1 MNRTIRI
8 LNAEDCEDDF
18 LLIEREIRRAGI
30 AAEFERVETPEQFR
44 DALTRDVWDIVV
56 ADYSLPG
63 FSGIQALEILLESKL
78 DIPFILVSGTVGE
91 DVAVKA
97 MKMGASDYILKGNL
111 ARLGPAI
118 EREIREA
125 SVRRERR
132 RAEAALRESDD
143 SLRHTI
149 SLLRA
154 TLEST
159 ADGVMAVGADS
170 RITISNKKFP
180 AVAGVPERVVEEG
193 DARPVLDD
201 LVGRLVNSAEFAV
214 IANHLCE
221 RAQSPTPK
229 EGFHS
234 LEFKDGRSV
243 EAFVVPQW
251 DDGRCV
257 GHVVCLRDVTER
269 RKAEDARHRI
279 ETQLFQSQK
288 MEALG
293 SLAGGVAH
301 DFNNLLSV
309 ILNYAELLRVKVAGN
324 ADAERYVEHMLQSG
338 QRAAELVRQI
348 LLFSRRQKQELR
360 PLRLQD
366 SIEDGVKLIR
376 ATIPRTVQLE
386 TSLQFDA
393 PLVLADTSQLHQVLM
408 NLCINAAQAMPE
420 RMGRI
425 EIAVNSAS
433 VSQAQAAA
441 NPDAKAGDY
450 VVLSVA
456 DNGCG
461 MDADTMAHIFEP
473 FFTTKTKG
481 EGTGLGLSVVHGI
494 VRGHN
499 GFITA
504 NSEKGVGSTLR
515 VHIPVYK
522 DGTEAQ
528 PAAGGASEVL
538 RGSGQHVMF
547 VDDEPAICGVTE
559 HVLKSLGYRVTTY
572 TDPMQ
577 ALESFKKD
585 PKSVDL
591 LLSDVNMPGLNG
603 VELAKRFLT
612 LRRELP
618 VLLISGFS
626 GTWTAENVR
635 PLGILDLLQKPI
647 SPRQIGNH
655 LHRALNTK
663 RISGEDN
670 ACKITFTKAPFS
682 AK

>member
-8 LNAEDCEDDF
+8 LNVEDNEDDF
-18 LLIEREIRRAGI
+18 LLIEREVRRAGI
-30 AAEFERVETPEQFR
+30 LAEFERVESPEQFR
-44 DALTRDVWDIVV
+44 GALTRDVWDIVV

-63 FSGIQALEILLESKL
+63 FSGVQALEILLQSKL

-125 SVRRERR
+125 NVRRERR

-143 SLRHTI
+143 SLRHTV

-159 ADGVMAVGADS
+159 ADGIMAVGADS
-170 RITISNKKFP
+170 RITISNKKFT
-180 AVAGVPERVVEEG
+180 AIAGVDEAMIEEG

-201 LVGRLVNSAEFAV
+201 LVGRLANSAEFAV

-221 RAQSPTPK
+221 RAETPCAK
-229 EGFHS
+229 EGFRT

-251 DDGRCV
+251 NEGRCV

-269 RKAEDARHRI
+269 HRAEEARHRI

-309 ILNYAELLRVKVAGN
+309 MLNYAELLRVKVAGN
-324 ADAERYVEHMLQSG
+324 ADAERYVDHMLQSG
-338 QRAAELVRQI
+338 QRAAELVKQI

-360 PLRLQD
+360 PLRVQD
-366 SIEDGVKLIR
+366 CVEDAVKLIR
-376 ATIPRTVQLE
+376 ATIPRTVQVE
-386 TSLQFDA
+386 SSLQFDA
-393 PLVLADTSQLHQVLM
+393 PLVLADPTQLHQVLM

-425 EIAVNSAS
+425 DIQLGAAVIKPEE
-433 VSQAQAAA
+433 AAGC
-441 NPDAKAGDY
+441 PDARPGDY
-450 VVLSVA
+450 VVLSVT

-461 MDADTMAHIFEP
+461 MDADTLAHIFEP
-473 FFTTKTKG
+473 FFTTKSKG

-494 VRGHN
+494 IRGHN
-499 GFITA
+499 GFIVAT
-504 NSEKGVGSTLR
+504 SEKGQGTTLR
-515 VHIPVYK
+515 VHIPVYR

-528 PAAGGASEVL
+528 AAAASTEVL
-538 RGSGQHVMF
+538 RGNGQHVVF

-559 HVLKSLGYRVTTY
+559 HVLQSLGYRVTTF
-572 TDPMQ
+572 TDPML
-577 ALESFKKD
+577 ALDAFKKD

-591 LLSDVNMPGLNG
+591 LLTDVNMPGMNG
-603 VELAKRFLT
+603 VELAKRFLS

-626 GTWTAENVR
+626 GTWTPENVR

-663 RISGEDN
+663 RISGEEH

>member
-8 LNAEDCEDDF
+8 LNVEDNEDDF
-18 LLIEREIRRAGI
+18 LLIEREVRRAGI
-30 AAEFERVETPEQFR
+30 LAEFERVESPEQFR
-44 DALTRDVWDIVV
+44 GALTRDVWDIVV

-63 FSGIQALEILLESKL
+63 FSGVQALEILLQSKL

-125 SVRRERR
+125 NVRRERR

-143 SLRHTI
+143 SLRHTV

-159 ADGVMAVGADS
+159 ADGIMAVGADS
-170 RITISNKKFP
+170 RITISNKKFT
-180 AVAGVPERVVEEG
+180 AIAGVDEAMIEEG

-201 LVGRLVNSAEFAV
+201 LVGRLANSAEFAV

-221 RAQSPTPK
+221 RAETPCAK
-229 EGFHS
+229 EGFRT

-251 DDGRCV
+251 NEGRCV

-269 RKAEDARHRI
+269 HRAEEARHRI

-309 ILNYAELLRVKVAGN
+309 MLNYAELLRVKVAGN
-324 ADAERYVEHMLQSG
+324 ADAERYVDHMLQSG
-338 QRAAELVRQI
+338 QRAAELVKQI

-360 PLRLQD
+360 PLRVQD
-366 SIEDGVKLIR
+366 CVEDAVKLIR
-376 ATIPRTVQLE
+376 ATIPRTVQVE
-386 TSLQFDA
+386 SSLQFDA
-393 PLVLADTSQLHQVLM
+393 PLVLADPTQLHQVLM

-425 EIAVNSAS
+425 DIQLGAAVIKPEE
-433 VSQAQAAA
+433 AAGC
-441 NPDAKAGDY
+441 PDARPGDY
-450 VVLSVA
+450 VVLSVT

-461 MDADTMAHIFEP
+461 MDADTLAHIFEP
-473 FFTTKTKG
+473 FFTTKSKG

-494 VRGHN
+494 IRGHN
-499 GFITA
+499 GFIIAT
-504 NSEKGVGSTLR
+504 SEKGQGTTLR
-515 VHIPVYK
+515 VHIPVYR
-522 DGTEAQ
+522 DGTEAR
-528 PAAGGASEVL
+528 AAAASTEVL
-538 RGSGQHVMF
+538 RGNGQHVVF

-559 HVLKSLGYRVTTY
+559 HVLQSLGYRVTTF
-572 TDPMQ
+572 TDPML
-577 ALESFKKD
+577 ALDAFKKD

-591 LLSDVNMPGLNG
+591 LLTDVNMPGMNG
-603 VELAKRFLT
+603 VELAKRFLS

-626 GTWTAENVR
+626 GTWTPENVR

-663 RISGEDN
+663 RIPGQEH

-682 AK
+682 TK